1 MPTPE
6 GNIAGSSNRVRKKD
20 PGTAPEPNRLQEA
33 ITSYHRR
40 LKRGILV
47 CLLIT
52 YLIPVVI
59 LTAYFH
65 YQFNQNM
72 RESSKLQLAAV
83 AENQR
88 NTVDLFLQKRIVNIF
103 NLFYMKDV
111 SLEPTREGMASY
123 LDNLVESDDAFV
135 DVGIIDPDG
144 IQKGYAGPYDE
155 LLGKDY
161 TAEEWYNDL
170 VEGDKSY
177 VVTDIYMGFRGEPH
191 FTIGVKHR
199 ANGAYYV
206 IRTGIDPERLK
217 RLVHEDH
224 HNIQA
229 SGFLVNR
236 DGVYQVAG
244 PQFGEL
250 LGDAG
255 YVPAES
261 NREADVATIK
271 WNGESMLAAH
281 TWLREVPWCLVM
293 LQPEDVAFAEMY
305 TIRNTMIVGAA
316 LLILLIM
323 LIIWFVANHLM
334 GRAQALDV
342 ERHELKSQLYH
353 AHKLVS
359 VGQLA
364 GGVAHEI
371 NNPLAIID
379 SESGMIRDML
389 DPEMGLDASPD
400 AIRQELDE
408 IDKAVRRA
416 RGITQKIL
424 SFVRKTDPKLEEC
437 DINRLLDDVVSGVKE
452 QEFNV
457 SDINL
462 VKAYA
467 DDLPGLY
474 LDPDLMRQVFLNLV
488 NNASDAVE
496 AGDTI
501 TLATEKGDNCVKI
514 TVADTGK
521 GMSPDQLEKIFVPFY
536 TTKKVG
542 KGTGLGLAI
551 SMNIVEGFGGRM
563 EVRST
568 PGEGAVFTVV
578 LPLPGSDLGRED
590 DSEG

>member
-33 ITSYHRR
+33 IISYHRR
-40 LKRGILV
+40 LKRAILV

-88 NTVDLFLQKRIVNIF
+88 NTADLFLQNRIINIF
-103 NLFYMKDV
+103 NIVYMKDV
-111 SLEPTREGMASY
+111 SLEPTPEDMQSY
-123 LDNLVESDDAFV
+123 LDHLVASGDAFV

-144 IQKGYAGPYDE
+144 IQKGYAGPCDE
-155 LLGKDY
+155 LLEKDY
-161 TAEEWYNDL
+161 RAAQWYNDL
-170 VEGDKSY
+170 VDGEESY
-177 VVTDIYMGFRGEPH
+177 IITDIYMGCRNEPR

-199 ANGAYYV
+199 VNDGYYV
-206 IRTGIDPERLK
+206 IRTSIDPEKLE
-217 RLVHEDH
+217 RLVHADYPQA
-224 HNIQA
+224 QA

-236 DGVYQVAG
+236 EGAYQVAG
-244 PQFGEL
+244 PEFGEL
-250 LGDAG
+250 LGESGYAPAG
-255 YVPAES
+255 K
-261 NREADVATIK
+261 NRQADVATIK
-271 WNGESMLAAH
+271 WNGEPMLAAH
-281 TWLREVPWCLVM
+281 TWLKEVPWCLVM

-305 TIRNTMIVGAA
+305 TVRNTMIIGAA
-316 LLILLIM
+316 LLILVIM
-323 LIIWFVANHLM
+323 AVIWLVATHLM
-334 GRAQALDV
+334 GRAQALDE

-371 NNPLAIID
+371 NNPLAIIE

-400 AIRQELDE
+400 AIRQELEE

-501 TLATEKGDNCVKI
+501 TLTTEKGDNCVKI

-521 GMSPDQLEKIFVPFY
+521 GMSPDQLEKIFMPFY

-551 SMNIVEGFGGRM
+551 SLNIVEGFGGRM

-568 PGEGAVFTVV
+568 PGEGTAFTVV

-590 DSEG
+590 DSKG